1 MSNAIRDS
9 ELSFHPDVNWT
20 LVFPRITYVCIS
32 IYLSKLRR
40 RLCCA
45 VKSSGV
51 HLGAAL
57 PHARTRTA
65 IHSLLGNGH
74 THSSCCAVL
83 CVCVYTSNASIYS
96 FLLHTHTH
104 TRAQQQQES
113 WVPQHKRKR
122 KCLTHS
128 GNDSRSRSDVLS
140 LLPRHTYTHTVGW
153 SDGGVFGC
161 ISSSYTHPPT
171 QPLGVLYSLGECKSQ
186 SYTQQ
191 TQSLCCRREKAAAF
205 FLFYF
210 IFGLALLYIE
220 DKIDTRANLE
230 GLSLS
235 MDESGCGNLW
245 WME

>member
-1 MSNAIRDS
+1 MQSVIPNWVSIQTWI
-9 ELSFHPDVNWT
+9 EHWSFLESH
-20 LVFPRITYVCIS
+20 TYVYLS
-32 IYLSKLRR
+32 IYLN
-40 RLCCA
+40 
-45 VKSSGV
+45 SG
-51 HLGAAL
+51 G
-57 PHARTRTA
+57 
-65 IHSLLGNGH
+65 G
-74 THSSCCAVL
+74 CAVL
-83 CVCVYTSNASIYS
+83 LNPPGFISALLCRTHERALLYTLSSVTDTHTRRAVLCCVCVYTSNASIYS

-113 WVPQHKRKR
+113 WAPQHKRKR

-191 TQSLCCRREKAAAF
+191 TQSLCCRRERKAAAF

-220 DKIDTRANLE
+220 NKIDTRANLE